1 MQRAASHRGHAA
13 PASSLVPWP
22 LPTSCTFSCASSLAA
37 QGSVSYGTAAT
48 SVVVALEGKDA
59 AAQAC
64 FYAQRRGHG
73 DITVLPRT
81 GLQRTIRRLQSS
93 RLLSSPFLIT
103 QQCTLYTPPPPP
115 APVESAPD
123 DHGDGG
129 AGFSEP
135 LTSAVAMAT
144 DSASRRLVHRH
155 RRAKRATAV
164 GETPAASDGQRENE
178 EAEPNRHHVRHA
190 SSHRRWRTGQPLSAA
205 APAQREPKPARQ
217 QECAPDAELAACRL
231 LHLPAPPTR
240 EDATPESIVSYLLTL
255 RRALNVNR
263 TGAQPRMIARRAA
276 LIFMRQALPPLMTM
290 PPVPQ
295 ADMLTGMIAVTAAP
309 GAATPSTTPKDGAAV
324 AQKYVESGANDNRTD
339 AALAGSCVGVCAH
352 PAFPHALP
360 RASPGLAREAFS
372 VSSDA
377 PWPPKGWGKGA
388 VPWTKTL
395 AESVLLMCNLL
406 GLEVRGSWA
415 ARAALLYLVSDE
427 AKDCADAPQQRPPTW
442 SAIPSSLT
450 RTPKSALN
458 DKAQLALAL
467 MRTLDRNRRQSRLAR
482 EVLQPVAMRL
492 AMRWRAKHNAA
503 GSVNRLGGRGGAA
516 TPPHPELR
524 MGDTS
529 AAGVSGDDEFAARA
543 SFTPHAAATLRP
555 KPRDCFV
562 NLERYLAEALLP
574 LLYGEFVHY
583 CCTIEQW
590 YDHNLRAGSAANA
603 EATAASA
610 ASDARA
616 CLPKVSRSDI
626 EALSLLAA
634 VLHRALGLHGVVRR
648 GDAIHFDLNECGADA
663 YAAVAPFYREVAS
676 GPGVDLRPSADH
688 LQGRRERS
696 GGSATDA
703 TAAAA
708 VGTPPGRKRPPLQPA
723 VPLRAFR
730 LTIEAIAAQLEAAG
744 GPQTEELEL
753 ALSRNQSRAA
763 SMGYAARA
771 RTLPPF
777 VPPHAA
783 GDASAASVLSDGS
796 AGRSPPSPSSS
807 ASVSRFGRVTASSPA
822 RIPRAPWATAPCSS
836 ATRKEGGDG
845 SEGHDGTTASSR
857 SSRTTTTA
865 APPLPVR
872 FGSFSVDSFAPILSL
887 CGHDR
892 SFRLLLT
899 AAVHETGA
907 SVLTA
912 SPSGSVT
919 PAGAM
924 TGAMYSARV
933 EEDVSAL
940 AAAISRLLLL
950 GVYWAPLCRTYQ
962 LPIILAMFAR
972 ATTTEL
978 THAAQEKA
986 ALTVA
991 ATAAAA
997 EASPHT
1003 ASSPPTAAAPST
1015 ETAREAALVE
1025 LDTEV
1030 LQRVR
1035 HTLLPPRDDFSTP
1048 SSPFVQQLHRLVYS
1062 SGRYMERVTFGT
1074 FVHIATML
1082 DRVLSRW
1089 PVRDSAAAAAAA
1101 AATVASAR
1109 SVSGSTDAERVFV
1122 KDGGEEGMCGGADTA
1137 TASTVSSI
1145 FVPPS
1150 AATSGSPQSH
1160 DAAARTV
1167 GAASATDAAS
1177 GSASHVKGPCTF
1189 FRAPAA
1195 AGMGTV
1201 TLFASIADEF
1211 WSRERGRGLWEFLAR
1226 QARRSLTAA
1235 SSATRTHRD
1244 RSSFLRLGLS
1254 KATHSVLRLAV
1265 PNCDG
1270 DGTEAN
1276 YVREGLPVPF
1286 YVLRQM
1292 RVGVAA
1298 CERVS
1303 TPDELLRAYE
1313 TCERVESYMAVL
1325 NSAGCATAALP
1336 FIREYLRSDFMWRS
1350 IPNDAFAPLMT
1361 AVMELELTRMTVPE
1375 LLLLSGSLEGSA
1387 GTKRGQNVSSSLQG
1401 RMNGCVSPHTALSL
1415 NARIE
1420 PHELQLLTAED
1431 EDASTLCEKADPCRL
1446 RELLDT
1452 DSCHND
1458 DKSALLRFT
1467 LRRISKDGRVL
1478 DPPPS
1483 SAATSRAA
1491 HPGAGGRGSAASSLT
1506 FRRARSQGVSG
1517 SRVTGRV
1524 FGEPACHAC
1533 ESVAE
1538 VLWESAYSRPSGEGA
1553 RLPLAAL
1560 PPLLRSMLL
1569 LVEAEGRV
1577 DDAASRDAADCRRTG
1592 PSRDSSTCDTGSGSL
1607 DTQSVE
1613 NILRM
1618 AYRLLF
1624 GSGAEVAAAAAA
1636 PATVVPLEA
1645 LVTLYLGLRSAAK
1658 QQTVLSRRRVF
1669 DALGASRKRTGTS
1682 PDAGERVC
1690 GSRSGTASLAPPPLP
1705 LSVNCC
1711 LAHCKTVLRP
1721 RLMAIA
1727 LGTASS
1733 CAGDATY
1740 TEPESIATD
1749 LRVLL
1754 QLAVLTEGLL
1764 PCPATMAVPA
1774 TAVADMSVDELIHRE
1789 LFRELGASLREAS
1802 LHQIAG
1808 EVSKLLWWVTRRAH
1822 AEAKGEGAAPLLPL
1836 NSWVETLLLQAVEA
1850 KRPPMA
1856 GCPTTAAGAASS
1868 ASSCSSTTRRTF
1880 ELFEW
1885 ALLPLYTKLEA
1896 RQQDAHTATVAA
1908 DWAAAAPSQQG
1919 SAPAPLVDDFT
1930 RLEDAYS
1937 ESPTGFAAGALSPQP
1952 SSQGLATGSPLGVT
1966 THRAGIAVDARATG
1980 MAARGRPAAPHT
1992 AMLEAALNALPAQC
2006 DSFHILL
2013 HVVRQLFL
2021 SHPALLS
2028 TAPDAA
2034 LYYELRT
2041 VCSAAGGE
2049 KGTTPTNPRD
2059 QALERAGG
2067 AAAGRQAWAT
2077 LPVQRAELPRDLRER
2092 YVDTLFRVF
2101 KRLVRDCSCT
2111 AEELMELLHLLWLA
2125 DPHASR
2131 VDSSVSS
2138 SPMASTS
2145 QWRSLFSRCS
2155 GFVKKSLDELHD
2167 AAALIDGNGD
2177 LSDEGSGAA
2186 SSWAQYRSVPDVLQ
2200 AVYRAVH
2207 YGLGHSILFKPLEMH
2222 WISVN
2227 AAVLHP
2233 RSVVLFLHCLSIVK
2247 ELEDQQRQRA
2257 SAPQPLSLTR
2267 LERRR
2272 QQQRAFHPLCP
2283 SHKGALELL
2292 QPFLIY
2298 TSITGERLSTVPKI
2312 RFMPLMLEALSEIDP
2327 PLVLALIQAV
2337 FSGAAGLWATG
2348 GGGGDGR
2355 RRSHN
2360 GPLAGKALY
2369 YAKILAGGQA
2379 GSGVV
2384 RGREGDHIQPPRTLL
2399 NGGWRDPHRLSE
2411 SVAATMAALLMVA
2424 SHAQASSAVWASDG
2438 RAEGHED
2445 TDPAV
2450 VARATAKQ
2458 AHIGRAHHRALIFLR
2473 NSLYQQLWTAR
2484 SLRPLQCVSVLMVI
2498 QVMQLT
2504 VVQES
2509 PRLARILEWLALGL
2523 TVSPVARVEMTVLPA
2538 EANGLPL
2545 RESRLSAAPLPPLSA
2560 SPAPG
2565 PALAA
2570 LAHHDSDSDS
2580 TGSQQCGAAM
2590 AEETAAAKM
2599 RLTVTREG
2607 AVLLRLL
2614 PLQYWRSL
2622 LQRGV
2627 MWPRYRGYSLQLSL
2641 RSSRSLA
2648 VTRGETYT
2656 AGGVRDPA
2664 GRKMNE
2670 LRESLAS
2677 ILLALDAESI
2687 AHLMAE
2693 TMGPMMLLA
2702 VTTELLR
2709 VLARQRACSGDN
2721 LTTSR
2726 RNAEDDGART
2736 VSATT
2741 RNAPRTNDRQLST
2754 PDKAPAGTAEP
2765 RGVKDDPPWPEAL
2778 ASFEVVRRYA
2788 SPGSLL
2794 TDEALQPWLKA
2805 ACDVIDQLASTR
2817 HADFVAVLEREAA
2830 WQRRMTEAS
2839 TYRGAATGEMPFGVY
2854 EQAAVGT
2861 VTATPGGTKHGAP
2874 EVVAPVLDVGEDGV
2888 AEVSNMGNAD
2898 DERDGALLGA
2908 DAGAAAA
2915 SDDATTSRGSGR
2927 GVGEGDAVTTE
2938 FSTAADAKWSR
2949 DLDTAAEGPLVLDWR
2964 PISEFL
2970 RVVRQV
2976 DPGISQRQE
2985 RLEWWLPA
2993 PRSRPFSPVTPVAGS
3008 GSRAEADVANQADDA
3023 RDMLHN
3029 AVGVILQHARKYR
3042 QEAEQGH
3049 GVRPLLVMNLCDPLN
3064 LYPPDTQNFCVEGD
3078 GAAGGQPVNPAYED
3092 GAAKGTS
3099 GTAVSAAR
3107 DSTRDSA
3114 EGVEQTRWLEFGAG
3128 GIDGPA
3134 TSFSSR
3140 ATTVVLGLVRPCPAL
3155 SISSARAAT
3164 AAVEATRA
3172 DKHMRRRLFLLRR
3185 AGVLVSVQEMAQRC
3199 SAYGLSAAVRCD
3211 DAEAQQRTRAAS
3223 FWRRKLQ
3230 RLRLE
3235 VLEYV
3240 FGGED
3245 AAGAA
3250 LVRSHASE
3258 SGVAATAHSEAT
3270 GEGAAAAAGRPVMD
3284 APMSDVELRVR
3295 RRLQLLRCHDLAQLL
3310 LLMASASPSSS
3321 AKGGVHEGM
3330 HASSPLRQL
3339 QMRVVMDTMAE
3350 LLPSASTGELMQV
3363 VLALLKLSVPA
3374 ASTSATSTDGTTPQV
3389 LHNVRLEARRLLTNA
3404 AVLVANEA
3412 ERFTLRELLWLITR
3426 LHTPCIR
3433 AAPAVAVASHARS
3446 SKQTRSG
3453 AATGCEERL
3462 TPAHIT
3468 PLGNRPLD
3476 VSMSYVSAAVARA
3489 IRVAMEDS
3497 GSLADGQRDDDDAD
3511 DDDGDDND
3519 VCCDSAAGLDAD
3531 VPASVQS
3538 ASPVTVAQW
3547 TNAVAAAEMLQG
3559 RSQMQD
3565 LLRLVEL
3572 SAV

>member
-1 MQRAASHRGHAA
+1 MQRAASHRVHAV

-22 LPTSCTFSCASSLAA
+22 LPTSCTLFCPSSLAA
-37 QGSVSYGTAAT
+37 QGSVSYGSAAT
-48 SVVVALEGKDA
+48 SLVVALEGKDA
-59 AAQAC
+59 AVQAC
-64 FYAQRRGHG
+64 FYAHRRSRG
-73 DITVLPRT
+73 DATVLPRT
-81 GLQRTIRRLQSS
+81 GLQGAIRRLQSS
-93 RLLSSPFLIT
+93 RLLSAPFLIT
-103 QQCTLYTPPPPP
+103 QHCTLYTPPPPP

-135 LTSAVAMAT
+135 LASAVAMAT
-144 DSASRRLVHRH
+144 DSASSRLVHRH
-155 RRAKRATAV
+155 RRAKRATAL
-164 GETPAASDGQRENE
+164 GETPAASNEQRENQ
-178 EAEPNRHHVRHA
+178 EAEPSRHVRHA
-190 SSHRRWRTGQPLSAA
+190 SSHHRWRTGQPLSAA
-205 APAQREPKPARQ
+205 APAQREPKPVRQ
-217 QECAPDAELAACRL
+217 QEGAPDVELAACRL
-231 LHLPAPPTR
+231 THLPAPPTR

-255 RRALNVNR
+255 RRALNVSR
-263 TGAQPRMIARRAA
+263 TGAHPRMIARRAA

-295 ADMLTGMIAVTAAP
+295 ADMLTGVIAVTAAP
-309 GAATPSTTPKDGAAV
+309 TAAAMSVTPEDGAAV
-324 AQKYVESGANDNRTD
+324 AQKDVESGANDNRTD
-339 AALAGSCVGVCAH
+339 AALAGSCVGVRAH
-352 PAFPHALP
+352 PAFPHLLP
-360 RASPGLAREAFS
+360 RASPEVAREAFS

-377 PWPPKGWGKGA
+377 PWPPKGWGKGS

-395 AESVLLMCNLL
+395 AESVLLMCNML

-442 SAIPSSLT
+442 SGAPSSLT

-467 MRTLDRNRRQSRLAR
+467 MRTLDRNRRQSRLTR

-492 AMRWRAKHNAA
+492 AMRWRAKQNGA

-516 TPPHPELR
+516 TLPHPEPR
-524 MGDTS
+524 RGDTS
-529 AAGVSGDDEFAARA
+529 AAGVTGHDEFAARA
-543 SFTPHAAATLRP
+543 SFAPHAAATLRLQ
-555 KPRDCFV
+555 PRECFV

-590 YDHNLRAGSAANA
+590 YDHNLRAASAASA
-603 EATAASA
+603 EATAAAA

-634 VLHRALGLHGVVRR
+634 VLHRALGLHGIVRH

-676 GPGVDLRPSADH
+676 GPGVDLRPSAGH
-688 LQGRRERS
+688 LQSGRERS

-708 VGTPPGRKRPPLQPA
+708 VGTPPGRKRPPRQPA

-763 SMGYAARA
+763 SVGYAARA

-777 VPPHAA
+777 APPYAA
-783 GDASAASVLSDGS
+783 GDASAASVLSDS
-796 AGRSPPSPSSS
+796 RAGRSPPSPSSS

-822 RIPRAPWATAPCSS
+822 RIPRASWSTAPCST
-836 ATRKEGGDG
+836 ATRKEDGDG

-857 SSRTTTTA
+857 SSRTTTTTA
-865 APPLPVR
+865 PPPLPVR

-899 AAVHETGA
+899 AAVHGTGA
-907 SVLTA
+907 SVVTA

-919 PAGAM
+919 PAGAVPR
-924 TGAMYSARV
+924 AMSSAQV

-991 ATAAAA
+991 A
-997 EASPHT
+997 
-1003 ASSPPTAAAPST
+1003 AAAPSI
-1015 ETAREAALVE
+1015 ETAREAVLVE
-1025 LDTEV
+1025 LDAEV
-1030 LQRVR
+1030 RQRVR
-1035 HTLLPPRDDFSTP
+1035 HTLLSPRDDLSTP

-1062 SGRYMERVTFGT
+1062 SGRYMERVTFNT

-1082 DRVLSRW
+1082 DRVLSQW
-1089 PVRDSAAAAAAA
+1089 PVRDPAAAAAAA
-1101 AATVASAR
+1101 AVASAR
-1109 SVSGSTDAERVFV
+1109 SVSCSTDAERVFV
-1122 KDGGEEGMCGGADTA
+1122 KDGGEEGGSGEADTA
-1137 TASTVSSI
+1137 TASSVSSI
-1145 FVPPS
+1145 LEPPS

-1160 DAAARTV
+1160 DAAALTV
-1167 GAASATDAAS
+1167 GAASAADAAS
-1177 GSASHVKGPCTF
+1177 ASASHAKGLCTF
-1189 FRAPAA
+1189 FGAPLAA
-1195 AGMGTV
+1195 VIGTV

-1211 WSRERGRGLWEFLAR
+1211 WSRERGRGLWELLAR

-1270 DGTEAN
+1270 DGTQAN

-1298 CERVS
+1298 SERVS

-1336 FIREYLRSDFMWRS
+1336 FIRDYLRSDFMWRS

-1361 AVMELELTRMTVPE
+1361 AVMELELTSMTVPE

-1401 RMNGCVSPHTALSL
+1401 RMNGCVSLHTALSL
-1415 NARIE
+1415 SARIE
-1420 PHELQLLTAED
+1420 PHELQLLTAAD
-1431 EDASTLCEKADPCRL
+1431 ENASTFCEEANPCRL

-1452 DSCHND
+1452 DSCHSD

-1483 SAATSRAA
+1483 SAATSRTA
-1491 HPGAGGRGSAASSLT
+1491 HPGAGGRGSAASSFT
-1506 FRRARSQGVSG
+1506 FRRAPSQGASG
-1517 SRVTGRV
+1517 SRATRRV

-1533 ESVAE
+1533 GSVAE

-1553 RLPLAAL
+1553 RLPLTAL

-1577 DDAASRDAADCRRTG
+1577 DDPASRDAADCRRTG
-1592 PSRDSSTCDTGSGSL
+1592 PSHDSSSCDTGSESL

-1636 PATVVPLEA
+1636 APGTLVPLEA

-1658 QQTVLSRRRVF
+1658 QQVVLSRKRVF
-1669 DALGASRKRTGTS
+1669 DALAASRKRTGTS
-1682 PDAGERVC
+1682 PAVGERVC
-1690 GSRSGTASLAPPPLP
+1690 DSRSGTASLAPPLLP

-1711 LAHCKTVLRP
+1711 LAQCETVLRP
-1721 RLMAIA
+1721 RLLAIA
-1727 LGTASS
+1727 LGTTSTA
-1733 CAGDATY
+1733 AGDATY
-1740 TEPESIATD
+1740 MKPERIATD

-1822 AEAKGEGAAPLLPL
+1822 TEAKGEGAAPLLPL
-1836 NSWVETLLLQAVEA
+1836 TSWVETLLLQAVEA

-1856 GCPTTAAGAASS
+1856 DRPSTAAGGASS
-1868 ASSCSSTTRRTF
+1868 ASSCSSATRRTF

-1908 DWAAAAPSQQG
+1908 DWAAAAPSRQG
-1919 SAPAPLVDDFT
+1919 SALAPLVDDFT
-1930 RLEDAYS
+1930 LLEDAYS
-1937 ESPTGFAAGALSPQP
+1937 EPSTRFAAGALSPQP
-1952 SSQGLATGSPLGVT
+1952 SLQGLATGSPLGVT
-1966 THRAGIAVDARATG
+1966 THRAGVNDDARATG
-1980 MAARGRPAAPHT
+1980 MAARGRPAAPYT

-2049 KGTTPTNPRD
+2049 KRTTPTNPRG
-2059 QALERAGG
+2059 QALARAGG

-2131 VDSSVSS
+2131 VASSVSS

-2145 QWRSLFSRCS
+2145 QWRSLFSCCS
-2155 GFVKKSLDELHD
+2155 GFVRKSLDELHD

-2177 LSDEGSGAA
+2177 FSDESSGAA
-2186 SSWAQYRSVPDVLQ
+2186 SSWVQYRSVPDVLQ
-2200 AVYRAVH
+2200 AVYRTVH
-2207 YGLGHSILFKPLEMH
+2207 YGLGHSILLKPLEMH
-2222 WISVN
+2222 WTSVN

-2247 ELEDQQRQRA
+2247 ELEDHQRQRA
-2257 SAPQPLSLTR
+2257 SAPQPLSVAR

-2272 QQQRAFHPLCP
+2272 QQQRASHPLSP

-2292 QPFLIY
+2292 QPFLMY
-2298 TSITGERLSTVPKI
+2298 TSITAEVLCAVPKI
-2312 RFMPLMLEALSEIDP
+2312 RYMPLMLEALSEIDP
-2327 PLVLALIQAV
+2327 PLVLALIQTV
-2337 FSGAAGLWATG
+2337 FSGAAAVYVA
-2348 GGGGDGR
+2348 GGGDGR

-2360 GPLAGKALY
+2360 RPLSGKALY
-2369 YAKILAGGQA
+2369 YAKILSGGQA

-2384 RGREGDHIQPPRTLL
+2384 RGREGDHVQPPRTLL
-2399 NGGWRDPHRLSE
+2399 NRGWRDPHRLSE

-2450 VARATAKQ
+2450 VAHATAKQ
-2458 AHIGRAHHRALIFLR
+2458 PHIGRAHRRALVFLR
-2473 NSLYQQLWTAR
+2473 NSLYQQLWMAR
-2484 SLRPLQCVSVLMVI
+2484 SQRPLQCVSVLTVI

-2523 TVSPVARVEMTVLPA
+2523 TVSHAARVEMAVLPA
-2538 EANGLPL
+2538 EANGLPR
-2545 RESRLSAAPLPPLSA
+2545 RESGFSAAPLPPLSA

-2580 TGSQQCGAAM
+2580 ASSQQCGAAM
-2590 AEETAAAKM
+2590 AEETASAKM

-2622 LQRGV
+2622 LQRCV

-2641 RSSRSLA
+2641 RSSRSLT

-2670 LRESLAS
+2670 VRGSLAS
-2677 ILLALDAESI
+2677 ILLALGAESI
-2687 AHLMAE
+2687 AYLMAE
-2693 TMGPMMLLA
+2693 TMGPMMLLV

-2726 RNAEDDGART
+2726 RNAEDDGERT

-2741 RNAPRTNDRQLST
+2741 RNALRTNDRQLST
-2754 PDKAPAGTAEP
+2754 SDKAPSGTATP
-2765 RGVKDDPPWPEAL
+2765 CGVKDDPPWPEAL
-2778 ASFEVVRRYA
+2778 ASFEVLHRYA

-2830 WQRRMTEAS
+2830 WQRRVTEAS

-2854 EQAAVGT
+2854 DQAAVGT
-2861 VTATPGGTKHGAP
+2861 VTATPRATKRDAP
-2874 EVVAPVLDVGEDGV
+2874 EAVAPVLDVGEDGV

-2898 DERDGALLGA
+2898 DERDAALLGA
-2908 DAGAAAA
+2908 DAAAEAA
-2915 SDDATTSRGSGR
+2915 SDDATTSRGSDR
-2927 GVGEGDAVTTE
+2927 GVGEGDAATTE

-2949 DLDTAAEGPLVLDWR
+2949 DSGTAAEGPLVLDWR

-2985 RLEWWLPA
+2985 RQEWWLPA
-2993 PRSRPFSPVTPVAGS
+2993 PHSQPFSPVTPVAGS

-3029 AVGVILQHARKYR
+3029 AVGVILEHARKYR
-3042 QEAEQGH
+3042 KAAEQGH

-3064 LYPPDTQNFCVEGD
+3064 LYPLDTQNFCVEGD
-3078 GAAGGQPVNPAYED
+3078 GAAGGKSVNPAYED

-3099 GTAVSAAR
+3099 GAAVSAAR
-3107 DSTRDSA
+3107 DSTQDSA
-3114 EGVEQTRWLEFGAG
+3114 EGVEQARWLEFGTSG
-3128 GIDGPA
+3128 SDGPA
-3134 TSFSSR
+3134 ASFSSR

-3155 SISSARAAT
+3155 SVSSARAAT

-3211 DAEAQQRTRAAS
+3211 DAEALQRTRAAS
-3223 FWRRKLQ
+3223 FWRRKSQ

-3235 VLEYV
+3235 MLEYV

-3245 AAGAA
+3245 AELAA

-3258 SGVAATAHSEAT
+3258 SGVAATAHSEPT
-3270 GEGAAAAAGRPVMD
+3270 GEGAAATAGRPVMD

-3310 LLMASASPSSS
+3310 LLMASASPPSPS

-3350 LLPSASTGELMQV
+3350 LLPSSSTGELMQV

-3374 ASTSATSTDGTTPQV
+3374 ASTSATSTDGTTSQV

-3433 AAPAVAVASHARS
+3433 AASDVAVASHARS
-3446 SKQTRSG
+3446 GRQTRSG
-3453 AATGCEERL
+3453 AAKRCEERL
-3462 TPAHIT
+3462 TPAHNI
-3468 PLGNRPLD
+3468 PLGDRPLD

-3489 IRVAMEDS
+3489 IRVGMEDS
-3497 GSLADGQRDDDDAD
+3497 GSLADDQRDDDDAD
-3511 DDDGDDND
+3511 YGDGDDTD
-3519 VCCDSAAGLDAD
+3519 VCCDGAAGLDAD
-3531 VPASVQS
+3531 VPTSVQS

-3547 TNAVAAAEMLQG
+3547 TSAVAAAEVLQG

>member
-37 QGSVSYGTAAT
+37 QGSVIYGTAA
-48 SVVVALEGKDA
+48 SSLVVALEGEDA

-64 FYAQRRGHG
+64 FYAHRRSRG
-73 DITVLPRT
+73 DTTALPRT

-93 RLLSSPFLIT
+93 RLLSAPFLIT

-144 DSASRRLVHRH
+144 DSASRRLAHRH
-155 RRAKRATAV
+155 RRAKRAATV
-164 GETPAASDGQRENE
+164 GETPAASAEQRGNE

-190 SSHRRWRTGQPLSAA
+190 SSHHRWRIGQPLSAA

-231 LHLPAPPTR
+231 VHLPAPPTR
-240 EDATPESIVSYLLTL
+240 EDATPASIVSYLLTL
-255 RRALNVNR
+255 RRALNANR
-263 TGAQPRMIARRAA
+263 TGAYPRMIARRAA
-276 LIFMRQALPPLMTM
+276 LMFMRQALPPLMTM

-295 ADMLTGMIAVTAAP
+295 ADMLT
-309 GAATPSTTPKDGAAV
+309 ATPSTTPEDGAAV
-324 AQKYVESGANDNRTD
+324 ARKDAESGANDNRTD

-352 PAFPHALP
+352 PAFPHSLP

-372 VSSDA
+372 VSSGA
-377 PWPPKGWGKGA
+377 LWPPKGWGKGA

-395 AESVLLMCNLL
+395 AESVLLMCNML

-427 AKDCADAPQQRPPTW
+427 GKDCADAPQQRSPTW

-450 RTPKSALN
+450 RTPTSALN

-492 AMRWRAKHNAA
+492 AMRWRAKQNGA

-516 TPPHPELR
+516 TSPHPEPR
-524 MGDTS
+524 RGDTS
-529 AAGVSGDDEFAARA
+529 AAGVAGDDEFAARA
-543 SFTPHAAATLRP
+543 SFAPHAAATLSP
-555 KPRDCFV
+555 QPRDCFV

-603 EATAASA
+603 GATAASA

-634 VLHRALGLHGVVRR
+634 VLHRALGLHGVVRC

-676 GPGVDLRPSADH
+676 GP
-688 LQGRRERS
+688 
-696 GGSATDA
+696 DA

-708 VGTPPGRKRPPLQPA
+708 VGTPPGRKRPPRQPA

-763 SMGYAARA
+763 SMGYAART

-807 ASVSRFGRVTASSPA
+807 ASVSRFGRVTTSSPA
-822 RIPRAPWATAPCSS
+822 RIPRASWATAPCSK
-836 ATRKEGGDG
+836 AARKEDGDG

-865 APPLPVR
+865 PPPLPVR

-907 SVLTA
+907 SVVTT

-924 TGAMYSARV
+924 TGAMPSARV

-940 AAAISRLLLL
+940 AAAISKLLLL

-978 THAAQEKA
+978 AHATQEKA
-986 ALTVA
+986 ALTLA
-991 ATAAAA
+991 AAAA
-997 EASPHT
+997 EAASPHT
-1003 ASSPPTAAAPST
+1003 ASSPPTAVAPST
-1015 ETAREAALVE
+1015 GAAREAALVE

-1035 HTLLPPRDDFSTP
+1035 HTLLPPRENLSTP
-1048 SSPFVQQLHRLVYS
+1048 SSPFVQQLQRLVYS
-1062 SGRYMERVTFGT
+1062 SGRYMERATFGT
-1074 FVHIATML
+1074 FVPIATML
-1082 DRVLSRW
+1082 ERVLSRW
-1089 PVRDSAAAAAAA
+1089 PVRDPAAAAAAPAAAAAAA
-1101 AATVASAR
+1101 SAC
-1109 SVSGSTDAERVFV
+1109 SVS
-1122 KDGGEEGMCGGADTA
+1122 DGGEEGVSGEADTA

-1145 FVPPS
+1145 LEPPS
-1150 AATSGSPQSH
+1150 AATSGLPQSH
-1160 DAAARTV
+1160 NAAARTV

-1177 GSASHVKGPCTF
+1177 ALASHAKGPCTF
-1189 FRAPAA
+1189 FGAPVA

-1235 SSATRTHRD
+1235 SSATRAHRD
-1244 RSSFLRLGLS
+1244 RSSFLRLGLA

-1265 PNCDG
+1265 PNCHG
-1270 DGTEAN
+1270 DVTEAN

-1298 CERVS
+1298 SERVS
-1303 TPDELLRAYE
+1303 TPDELLRAYG

-1361 AVMELELTRMTVPE
+1361 AVMELELTSMTVPE
-1375 LLLLSGSLEGSA
+1375 LLLLSGSLEVSA
-1387 GTKRGQNVSSSLQG
+1387 GIKRGQIVSSSLQG
-1401 RMNGCVSPHTALSL
+1401 RMNGCVSLHTALSL
-1415 NARIE
+1415 SARIE

-1431 EDASTLCEKADPCRL
+1431 EDASTLCEEENPCRL

-1491 HPGAGGRGSAASSLT
+1491 HPGAGGRGSAALSFT
-1506 FRRARSQGVSG
+1506 FRRAPSQGASG
-1517 SRVTGRV
+1517 SRATGRV

-1577 DDAASRDAADCRRTG
+1577 DGAASRDAADCRRTG
-1592 PSRDSSTCDTGSGSL
+1592 PSRDSSTYDTGSGSL

-1636 PATVVPLEA
+1636 APATLVPLEA
-1645 LVTLYLGLRSAAK
+1645 LVTLYLGLR
-1658 QQTVLSRRRVF
+1658 RVF
-1669 DALGASRKRTGTS
+1669 DALAASRKRTGTS
-1682 PDAGERVC
+1682 PAAGERVC

-1711 LAHCKTVLRP
+1711 LAQCKTVLRP
-1721 RLMAIA
+1721 RLLAIA

-1733 CAGDATY
+1733 GAGDTTY
-1740 TEPESIATD
+1740 TEPERIATD

-1789 LFRELGASLREAS
+1789 LFRELGACLREAS

-1836 NSWVETLLLQAVEA
+1836 TSWVETLLLQAVEA

-1856 GCPTTAAGAASS
+1856 DRPTTAAGAASS
-1868 ASSCSSTTRRTF
+1868 ASSCSSATRRTF

-1908 DWAAAAPSQQG
+1908 DWAAAAPSRQG
-1919 SAPAPLVDDFT
+1919 STPAPLVDDFT

-1937 ESPTGFAAGALSPQP
+1937 ESSTGFAAGALSPQP
-1952 SSQGLATGSPLGVT
+1952 SLQGLATGSPLGVT

-1992 AMLEAALNALPAQC
+1992 AMLEAALSALPAQC

-2041 VCSAAGGE
+2041 VCSAAGDE
-2049 KGTTPTNPRD
+2049 KRTTPTNPRD
-2059 QALERAGG
+2059 QALVRAGG

-2131 VDSSVSS
+2131 VASSVSS

-2145 QWRSLFSRCS
+2145 QWRSLFSCCS

-2177 LSDEGSGAA
+2177 FSDESSGAA
-2186 SSWAQYRSVPDVLQ
+2186 SSWVQYRSVPDVLQ
-2200 AVYRAVH
+2200 AVYRTVH

-2222 WISVN
+2222 WTSVN

-2247 ELEDQQRQRA
+2247 EL
-2257 SAPQPLSLTR
+2257 

-2272 QQQRAFHPLCP
+2272 QQQRASRPLSP

-2298 TSITGERLSTVPKI
+2298 TSITGEVLSTVPKI
-2312 RFMPLMLEALSEIDP
+2312 RYMPLMLEALSEIDP

-2337 FSGAAGLWATG
+2337 FSGAAGVYVA
-2348 GGGGDGR
+2348 GGGDGR

-2360 GPLAGKALY
+2360 RPLSGKALY

-2384 RGREGDHIQPPRTLL
+2384 WGREGDHIQPPRTLL
-2399 NGGWRDPHRLSE
+2399 SRGWRDPHRLSE

-2450 VARATAKQ
+2450 VAHATAKQ
-2458 AHIGRAHHRALIFLR
+2458 AHIGRAHHRALVFLR

-2484 SLRPLQCVSVLMVI
+2484 SLRPLQCVSVLTLI

-2538 EANGLPL
+2538 
-2545 RESRLSAAPLPPLSA
+2545 
-2560 SPAPG
+2560 
-2565 PALAA
+2565 A
-2570 LAHHDSDSDS
+2570 LAHHGSDSDS

-2627 MWPRYRGYSLQLSL
+2627 MWPRYRGYSLQVSL

-2656 AGGVRDPA
+2656 AGGVRDSV
-2664 GRKMNE
+2664 GRKLSE
-2670 LRESLAS
+2670 LRGSLAS

-2687 AHLMAE
+2687 AYLMAE

-2741 RNAPRTNDRQLST
+2741 RNAPHTNDRQLSAA
-2754 PDKAPAGTAEP
+2754 DKAPAGTAEP
-2765 RGVKDDPPWPEAL
+2765 CGVKDDPPWPEAL

-2805 ACDVIDQLASTR
+2805 ACVVIDQLASTR

-2830 WQRRMTEAS
+2830 WQRRVTEAS

-2854 EQAAVGT
+2854 DQAAVGK
-2861 VTATPGGTKHGAP
+2861 VTATPGATKRGAP
-2874 EVVAPVLDVGEDGV
+2874 EAVAPVLDVGEDGV

-2927 GVGEGDAVTTE
+2927 GDGEGDAATTE

-2949 DLDTAAEGPLVLDWR
+2949 DSDTAAEGPLVLDWR

-2993 PRSRPFSPVTPVAGS
+2993 PRSGPFSPVTPVAGS

-3042 QEAEQGH
+3042 QAAEQGH

-3064 LYPPDTQNFCVEGD
+3064 LYPLDTQNFCVEGD

-3128 GIDGPA
+3128 GSDGPA

-3185 AGVLVSVQEMAQRC
+3185 AGLLVSVQEMAQRC

-3223 FWRRKLQ
+3223 FWRRKSQ

-3270 GEGAAAAAGRPVMD
+3270 GEGAAAAAERPVVD

-3310 LLMASASPSSS
+3310 LLMASASPPSPS

-3374 ASTSATSTDGTTPQV
+3374 ASTSATSTDGATSQV

-3433 AAPAVAVASHARS
+3433 AAPAVAVASHAQS
-3446 SKQTRSG
+3446 GKQTRGG

-3468 PLGNRPLD
+3468 PLGDRPLD

-3489 IRVAMEDS
+3489 IRVGMEDS

-3511 DDDGDDND
+3511 DDDGDDTD
-3519 VCCDSAAGLDAD
+3519 VCGDGVAGLDAD

-3547 TNAVAAAEMLQG
+3547 TSAVAAAEMLQG